1 MSTIDSQRYYVIV
14 NETCSGVNL
23 TMSLLMYTLVY
34 GWLVQPRM
42 RRWLLFCVFPGPVA
56 NGLRVSTIFLLGH
69 YGGNEW
75 ADGWHTGS
83 AYVIF
88 LPIFWALH
96 LINSTLTGGRL
107 RVLVGPKRLSANNV
121 RMT

>member
-1 MSTIDSQRYYVIV
+1 MSGR
-14 NETCSGVNL
+14 
-23 TMSLLMYTLVY
+23 
-34 GWLVQPRM
+34 WL
-42 RRWLLFCVFPGPVA
+42 LLFCVFPLALVA

-75 ADGWHTGS
+75 ADGFWHTGS

-96 LINSTLTGGRL
+96 LINSTFNRRQTA
-107 RVLVGPKRLSANNV
+107 RLS
-121 RMT
+121 RSKETEC